1 MPFVFHLRQ
10 AAIEDSEAIQRVYC
24 YIVGPPTGQE
34 RIWNRLIQQGRLI
47 VAEVEG
53 AVIGFGGIDIDATEQ
68 LKWLYVLPEYQGAG
82 IGARLLNELEQLGWS
97 SGLRAI
103 RLHAAPGAAEFY
115 QRHGYSRVAGD
126 HSENNRVVHDHE
138 GMEMIKHRV

>member
-1 MPFVFHLRQ
+1 M
-10 AAIEDSEAIQRVYC
+10 
-24 YIVGPPTGQE
+24 
-34 RIWNRLIQQGRLI
+34 

-82 IGARLLNELEQLGWS
+82 IGARLLKELEQVGWTC
-97 SGLRAI
+97 GLSAI

-115 QRHGYSRVAGD
+115 QRHGYSRVAED
-126 HSENNRVVHDHE
+126 DSEDNRVVHDHA
-138 GMEMIKHRV
+138 GVEMIKHRI